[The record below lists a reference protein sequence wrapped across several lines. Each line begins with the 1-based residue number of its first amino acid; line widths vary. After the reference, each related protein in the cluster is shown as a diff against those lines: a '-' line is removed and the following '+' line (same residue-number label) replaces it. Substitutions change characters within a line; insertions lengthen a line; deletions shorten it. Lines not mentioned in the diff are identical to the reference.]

1 MCAGTVN
8 GLGVEMPNVR
18 FCAAA
23 LVVLVAAA
31 CGTTEQAPVTGR
43 SQTMLVS
50 EREVVQESG
59 KAYGEVVA
67 KYQDQGKLDADPQQL
82 ERVRRVV
89 LKLVPQAVALR
100 PETAQWRWEVHLAQ
114 LKTVNAWCMAGGKM
128 MVYSGLIETLQLS
141 DDELAGVLAHE
152 ISHAIAKHQQER
164 ISHEQR
170 RELITLPFS
179 IAAKLF
185 LPIDPT
191 STLSELAFGLPFTRE
206 QEAEADRIGLTI
218 MTRAGY
224 NPNAMVTLF
233 EKFKAHQQAGG
244 TPEFLSTHPSDETRI
259 ETIRGVIQSDPEIR
273 QRAT

>member
-1 MCAGTVN
+1 MRR
-8 GLGVEMPNVR
+8 GLLRLPLWG
-18 FCAAA
+18 FLAA
-23 LVVLVAAA
+23 LALIS

-43 SQTMLVS
+43 SQSMLVS
-50 EREVVQESG
+50 EKDVVSESG
-59 KAYGEVVA
+59 KAYTEVVA
-67 KYQDQGKLDADPQQL
+67 KYRQQKTLDVDAGEL
-82 ERVRRVV
+82 ERVRKVV
-89 LKLVPQAVALR
+89 LRLIPQAVALR
-100 PETAQWRWEVHLAQ
+100 PETAQWAWEVHVAQ

-128 MVYSGLIETLQLS
+128 MVYSGLIETLKLS

-170 RELITLPFS
+170 RELLTLPFS

-185 LPIDPT
+185 LPVDPT

-206 QEAEADRIGLTI
+206 QEAEADRIGLTV

-224 NPNAMVTLF
+224 NPNAMVSLF
-233 EKFKAHQQAGG
+233 EKFKAHEKSGAA

-259 ETIRGVIQSDPEIR
+259 ENIKRIIQTDPEIR
-273 QRAT
+273 QRATRA